1 MKLLPRSISKLIQEF
16 SRLPSIGPKTAQ
28 RLTFYLL
35 RSKREQSMALSEA
48 LSQLKEGVLLCT
60 ECWNL
65 AEENPCEIC
74 RDVSRDHH
82 TICVVEEVMDVIAIE
97 KTGEYKG
104 LYHVLH
110 GILSPIDGVNASDLK
125 INELVERVKKGNFK
139 ELILATN
146 PSMEGEATAM
156 YIHDQLKD
164 LTIKITRLARGLPV
178 GGDLEYAD
186 DFTLSQ
192 AISGRKEF

>member
-48 LSQLKEGVLLCT
+48 LSQLKEGIVLCT

-74 RDVSRDHH
+74 ADVCRDHH

-97 KTGEYKG
+97 KTSEYKG

-110 GILSPIDGVNASDLK
+110 GILSPIDGINASDLR
-125 INELVERVKKGNFK
+125 IVELVERVKKGDVK

-156 YIHDQLKD
+156 YIHDQLKN
-164 LTIKITRLARGLPV
+164 LNIKITRLARGLPV

>member
-48 LSQLKEGVLLCT
+48 LSHLKEGILLCT

-74 RDVSRDHH
+74 GDVSRDHH